1 MTHLVRRAVVLGVLL
16 AVVAAGV
23 WAQGPSGGG
32 TGGERPPLTLDD
44 LDLEDFGEV
53 LRNPQ
58 AFIDEFAPLLAEPV
72 QELVD
77 QFGPEIQ
84 ANVTA
89 LEASVATSTV
99 RYAAI
104 VLGILVLLFARR
116 AKAWSWLALGAVVGL
131 AVAPLPLVDTLRQ
144 ELLTGELSF
153 LLDDPLATI
162 SMVVVGA
169 LAGIAVFAPMFYL
182 SVTGIMALVGI
193 ALATQVFG
201 ASADVFDSPGFLLG
215 VVGGFIAGGYVS
227 SRSGLL
233 VTLAI
238 GAALIVFGLNLSPLW
253 IVLLMAVG
261 GAFAGLRS
269 TRGKQM
275 TKRITLPTLELQEGK
290 VAKEKVKP
298 KRSGAHLHDIM
309 PEMADDR
316 TEPLIR
322 R

>member
-1 MTHLVRRAVVLGVLL
+1 MTNLMRRAVVLGLL
-16 AVVAAGV
+16 MAVVAMGAR
-23 WAQGPSGGG
+23 AQGPSGGG

-44 LDLEDFGEV
+44 LDLEDFGRV
-53 LRNPQ
+53 LQNPQ
-58 AFIDEFAPLLAEPV
+58 AFINEIAPLFAEPV
-72 QELVD
+72 QDLVD

-99 RYAAI
+99 RYAAL
-104 VLGILVLLFARR
+104 VLGILILLFVRR
-116 AKAWSWLALGAVVGL
+116 AKAWSWVALGAVAGL

-162 SMVVVGA
+162 SVVAIGA
-169 LAGIAVFAPMFYL
+169 LAGIMVFAPMFYL
-182 SVTGIMALVGI
+182 SVTGIMVLVGI

-201 ASADVFDSPGFLLG
+201 ASSDVFDSPGFLFG
-215 VVGGFIAGGYVS
+215 VIGGFIIGGYVS
-227 SRSGLL
+227 SRSGIL

-238 GAALIVFGLNLSPLW
+238 GAALIVFGLNLPPLW
-253 IVLLMAVG
+253 IVVLMAVG
-261 GAFAGLRS
+261 GLFAGARS
-269 TRGKQM
+269 PRGKQI
-275 TKRITLPTLELQEGK
+275 TKRISLPTLDLQEGK
-290 VAKEKVKP
+290 VGDRVKP
-298 KRSGAHLHDIM
+298 KRGEAHLHDIM

-316 TEPLIR
+316 AEPLIR